1 MWDHFGFHTAVD
13 RNWVSNQFDL
23 RRLLNSIKIAVT
35 INWEQW
41 SPGTRETFKY
51 INISSTN

>member
-13 RNWVSNQFDL
+13 RNWVSNQFDC
-23 RRLLNSIKIAVT
+23 RLLNSIKIAVT